1 MPSVAPAARVS
12 FVGEAIS
19 ALQRLQREMARL
31 LQQDEN
37 YENKRRALQAAI
49 QELRKETSGSQ

>member
-1 MPSVAPAARVS
+1 
-12 FVGEAIS
+12 
-19 ALQRLQREMARL
+19 MARL